1 MWLDCL
7 FVLFLVYQM
16 LTKGSPIT
24 LMLGAMSLSF
34 FTVSFCLESSPSFQQ
49 FGLPR
54 NFPQ

>member
-7 FVLFLVYQM
+7 FVLLLVYQM